1 MKNTYKLGQEVKFTK
16 GFELTSEISKTTL
29 QVNEGDKAIITRSGF
44 KIANGEARGKILIF
58 NQDEQVKGHDYTNIA
73 RLIYQRLNNAFLIEP
88 ILEDDGY
95 EVKDIL
101 GEIEDV
107 LMDIL

>member
-73 RLIYQRLNNAFLIEP
+73 RLIHRRLNAVFG
-88 ILEDDGY
+88 LEMYLDDEGIDMD
-95 EVKDIL
+95 EFL